1 MSMSER
7 AQHIIALLLD
17 SDFWSDL
24 EAIIDYIPEDWR
36 KPNETP
42 LEAWTRM
49 VAMPIEHIIELC
61 GEIDEEWRER
71 WGL

>member
-1 MSMSER
+1 MSER
-7 AQHIIALLLD
+7 AQLIIDYLSD

-49 VAMPIEHIIELC
+49 VAMPIEQIIELC
-61 GEIDEEWRER
+61 GEVVENE
-71 WGL
+71 

>member
-1 MSMSER
+1 MSER
-7 AQHIIALLLD
+7 AQHIIDHLSD

-36 KPNETP
+36 QPNETP

-49 VAMPIEHIIELC
+49 VAMPIEQIIELC
-61 GEIDEEWRER
+61 GEVVENE
-71 WGL
+71 

>member
-1 MSMSER
+1 MSER
-7 AQHIIALLLD
+7 AQLIIDYLSD

-24 EAIIDYIPEDWR
+24 ETIIDYIPEDWR

-49 VAMPIEHIIELC
+49 VAMPIEQIIELC
-61 GEIDEEWRER
+61 GEVVENE
-71 WGL
+71 

>member
-1 MSMSER
+1 MSNPSG
-7 AQHIIALLLD
+7 HLIDHLSD
-17 SDFWSDL
+17 SNFWSDL
-24 EAIIDYIPEDWR
+24 ETIIDYIPEDWR

-49 VAMPIEHIIELC
+49 VAMPIENIIELA
-61 GEIDEEWRER
+61 GQIDEEWRER